1 MIAGIVTEENGLPKE
16 DGSQK
21 LSKSEYQP
29 PLEVRKFY
37 LQFQKDYIN
46 SWILQ
51 RKPFDEFDGYSLLDR
66 ARLDQE
72 TFAAFVGVKYESKH
86 KRWRFKGRKNTSR
99 NKIITILAH
108 LLAGMLFPFVYAVND
123 KDEEDKLTARVA
135 AIMVEEHLKKA
146 GYENK
151 FMIFALALLVNPAVF
166 VGVEY
171 VESIQKV
178 KQRMRDGSVNIIEAV
193 DESLSGMQ
201 LHSIPLDELYLGDY
215 NSGLGEIHKQPHMF
229 RERRIS
235 YDEARSMYSGRFFT
249 ANGKDLFDYVEAG
262 KTKWMAADSS
272 NTLFD
277 VEYTEADGDFVQEV
291 RGFYRSEDL
300 EVPFIG
306 GVPMCN
312 VDDIYN
318 TNPFEHRRMSK
329 YKDTWITVPIYPF
342 AMSGF
347 EPIDPNGRFVFYKSA
362 SFKEYWDDKKL
373 NEIDRMLVDG
383 VKLDVM
389 KPMFLSGI
397 AKFDGTVMAP
407 GATVSMPMGA
417 KADAYSLG
425 SNLVMAYKIVT
436 ESQQDLAESTT
447 DKIMQ
452 GSTEKGISATQSTI
466 ARQQAQIFLGVA
478 SISVAHLVKQIGE
491 LALDCNIQYC
501 TVGELDAT
509 VPESMRMKFKTF
521 MAKGKEGGKNVT
533 HRIEFADD
541 LMGRQMT
548 REQIRNI
555 EWALHDKATGTVKD
569 KNLNIVVKGNENTDQ
584 RIWKT
589 NPYQFARTRF
599 SMFIDADKITQR
611 SMGADRTEKELAFE
625 KFMDPRVL
633 PFVDAQAVVNDFVIE
648 EYSDGDPD
656 RYKSKK
662 DPQEAMDAL
671 MGQMKD
677 GSTTTMDQKNKL
689 PINK

>member
-21 LSKSEYQP
+21 LTKSVWQP
-29 PLEVRKFY
+29 PLELRKFF
-37 LQFQKDYIN
+37 LHFQKDYIN

-51 RKPFDEFDGYSLLDR
+51 RKPFDEFDGHSLLDR

-72 TFAAFVGVKYESKH
+72 TFAAFVGVKYEAKH
-86 KRWRFKGRKNTSR
+86 KRWRFKGRKNTAR
-99 NKIITILAH
+99 NKIIGILAH

-123 KDEEDKLTARVA
+123 KNEEDKLTARVA
-135 AIMVEEHLKKA
+135 AIMVEEHLRKA
-146 GYENK
+146 GYESK

-178 KQRMRDGSVNIIEAV
+178 KQRMRDGSIKIIEAV
-193 DESLSGMQ
+193 DEILSGMQ
-201 LHSIPLDELYLGDY
+201 LHSIPIDELYLGDY
-215 NSGLGEIHKQPHMF
+215 FSGLGEIHKQPHMF

-235 YDEARSMYSGRFFT
+235 HDEARAMYAGRFFY
-249 ANGKDLFDYVEAG
+249 NGTDLFDYVEAG
-262 KTKWMAADSS
+262 KTKWMAGDEN

-300 EVPFIG
+300 EVPFVG
-306 GVPMCN
+306 GIPMCN
-312 VDDIYN
+312 IDNIYN
-318 TNPFEHRRMSK
+318 SNPFEHRRMIK
-329 YKDTWITVPIYPF
+329 HKDSWITVPIYPF

-347 EPIDPNGRFVFYKSA
+347 EPIDPNGRFAFYKSA

-383 VKLDVM
+383 IKLDVM
-389 KPMFLSGI
+389 KPMFLSGV

-407 GATVSMPMGA
+407 GATVTMPLNA

-425 SNLVMAYKIVT
+425 SNLVMAYKLVSET
-436 ESQQDLAESTT
+436 KQDLSESTV
-447 DKIMQ
+447 DKVMTGI
-452 GSTEKGISATQSTI
+452 TEGDVTAEAVRT
-466 ARQQAQIFLGVA
+466 ARQAAQVFLGVA
-478 SISVAHLVKQIGE
+478 SISIAHLVKQIGE

-509 VPESMRMKFKTF
+509 VPEAMRMKFKTF
-521 MAKGKEGGKNVT
+521 LAKGKDKGKNVT
-533 HRIEFADD
+533 NRIEFTDQY
-541 LMGRQMT
+541 MGRMMT
-548 REQIRNI
+548 REEVRGI
-555 EWALHDKATGTVKD
+555 EWALHDQATGTIRD
-569 KNLNIVVKGNENTDQ
+569 KEGNIIERGNEDTDQ
-584 RIWKT
+584 RIWKV
-589 NPYQFARTRF
+589 NPYKFARTRF
-599 SMFIDADKITQR
+599 SMFVNADKITQR
-611 SMGADRTEKELAFE
+611 SMGTDRAEKELAFE

-633 PFVDAQAVVNDFVIE
+633 PFIDTQNVVQDFVIE

-656 RYKSKK
+656 RYKTKQN
-662 DPQEAMDAL
+662 PEEAMNAL
-671 MGQMKD
+671 MGQMKGGEVE
-677 GSTTTMDQKNKL
+677 GSEKLKIKN
-689 PINK
+689 